1 MSIHYKSLS
10 QDGSY
15 FTLPQTSPISSVHRK
30 YSAKLGKMPRQ
41 KSTFNWTEVVK
52 TAIESGDSDML
63 GEVLQQTP
71 DLDWTEV
78 AKTAIESGDSDMLG
92 EVLRQKPGI
101 DCADMAEAAIDSSHS
116 DMLGAV
122 LQQKLGFD
130 RIEAVEM
137 QMDLGASIRN
147 TTIIEKERWTLLLF
161 AGFMMWLIAG
171 GI

>member
-41 KSTFNWTEVVK
+41 KSTFNWTEVV
-52 TAIESGDSDML
+52 
-63 GEVLQQTP
+63 
-71 DLDWTEV
+71 
-78 AKTAIESGDSDMLG
+78 KTAIESGDSDMLG